1 VKEILFM
8 EARGLE
14 DKTVAILVAD
24 NFHVLETYYP
34 YYRLK
39 EEGATVLFIGAQAD
53 TLYRDSGGE
62 PVTADLSVEEA
73 LLQKFDLIHC
83 PGGFA
88 PLTLRADPV
97 MLELAQ
103 THFERGGLFATI
115 CHGGSFLVSMGILKG
130 MRATCYK
137 TLKDD
142 LVNAGAEYVDDA
154 PIIDGNLITGRTP
167 ADLPVYMEAIVAAMR
182 GDQPPEADLAGKK
195 AAVLVERRYQ
205 VHEVWC
211 SYFRLKAKHVD
222 TVVIGPDDEET
233 VFSRCSNYPLRPDLA
248 ISAAASD
255 LYDAVLVTGDWA
267 SDRMRVEPPFVD
279 FLRTHHRAGRIVA
292 SIAEGHSVLVSAGL
306 LPGTKVAALPEMRPD
321 VENAGAEWVGSVT
334 AIDGNLVTG
343 GGTSTLPRFLPNLIS
358 AIAEM

>member
-1 VKEILFM
+1 
-8 EARGLE
+8 
-14 DKTVAILVAD
+14 
-24 NFHVLETYYP
+24 
-34 YYRLK
+34 
-39 EEGATVLFIGAQAD
+39 
-53 TLYRDSGGE
+53 
-62 PVTADLSVEEA
+62 
-73 LLQKFDLIHC
+73 
-83 PGGFA
+83 
-88 PLTLRADPV
+88 

-130 MRATCYK
+130 RRATCYK

-142 LVNAGAEYVDDA
+142 LVNAGAEYIDDA

-167 ADLPVYMEAIVAAMR
+167 ADLPVYMEAVVAAMR
-182 GDQPPEADLAGKK
+182 GDQPPEADLTGKK